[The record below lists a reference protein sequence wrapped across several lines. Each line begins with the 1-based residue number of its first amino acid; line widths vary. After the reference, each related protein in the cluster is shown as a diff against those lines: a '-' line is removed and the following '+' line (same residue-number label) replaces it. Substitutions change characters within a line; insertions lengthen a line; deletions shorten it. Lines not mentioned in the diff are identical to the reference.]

1 MSELGFCAYEA
12 PFPSSFTP
20 LAETASRTSVGEP
33 TVLLPYWRLHLPA
46 SNLSPRMIC
55 AYTGYHAPHPLG
67 HAHRSRQYPA
77 QACRGVYRRELGRT
91 APLSAATRYRSL
103 QRLFRWL
110 DDGGEIDGS
119 PMAKMYPRSSRSSNP
134 STCTY
139 TVARPPWAAAFL
151 LGFVLTED
159 PRSTSGRRLPPGR
172 TPCGSADTRY
182 RAGCTASGT
191 ASRAYTP
198 AFLRTGRQVGDNG

>member
-1 MSELGFCAYEA
+1 MSDLGFCACRVLPGVVHIA
-12 PFPSSFTP
+12 GGTC
-20 LAETASRTSVGEP
+20 TSVGEP

-91 APLSAATRYRSL
+91 APSSAATRYRSL

-139 TVARPPWAAAFL
+139 TVAAALGGRRFCWALFSRRIHARRAVGGYLRAEPHAVQPIRGTAQAVPHLEQQAGHIRLRF
-151 LGFVLTED
+151 
-159 PRSTSGRRLPPGR
+159 SGR
-172 TPCGSADTRY
+172 
-182 RAGCTASGT
+182 
-191 ASRAYTP
+191 
-198 AFLRTGRQVGDNG
+198 GDRWATMGE